1 MYKILHAIK
10 LSEALHKELPEFNF
24 VPVYYM
30 GSEDADFAEL
40 NHTYVRGKKIE
51 WQKQQTGSVGRM
63 VVDDTLLALI
73 EELESQLYF
82 EPYAGEVIQLLHT
95 SYKKGQ
101 DIQSATFELLNGLY
115 GKYGLVVLMPD
126 NSAYKKRMSSVFR
139 DDLFNNVATAI
150 IAKTSQRLDERY
162 KVQATPREINLFYLK
177 DNIRERI
184 IQDGASFRVHN
195 TNLVFSREEMEIE
208 LEQHPERFSPNV
220 ILRGL
225 YQEKILPNIAFIGG
239 GGELAYWLQ
248 LKDLFMHYKV
258 PFPLLLLRNSFLI
271 ISGSEIRIK
280 EKLQLS
286 VEQLFTPAFDLL
298 NQLIEA
304 GGNKPSLTGELA
316 ATDELYKALRQKAS
330 PVDVTLVQHVDALRS
345 KTFQQINALEKKLMR
360 AERKKH
366 VALDGKIKKLKEQ
379 LFPMNG
385 LQERVENF
393 SSFHAKWG
401 PAFIDEL
408 LLHSPAMEQQF
419 VVLEER
425 VRE

>member
-1 MYKILHAIK
+1 
-10 LSEALHKELPEFNF
+10 
-24 VPVYYM
+24 
-30 GSEDADFAEL
+30 
-40 NHTYVRGKKIE
+40 
-51 WQKQQTGSVGRM
+51 
-63 VVDDTLLALI
+63 
-73 EELESQLYF
+73 
-82 EPYAGEVIQLLHT
+82 
-95 SYKKGQ
+95 
-101 DIQSATFELLNGLY
+101 
-115 GKYGLVVLMPD
+115 
-126 NSAYKKRMSSVFR
+126 
-139 DDLFNNVATAI
+139 
-150 IAKTSQRLDERY
+150 
-162 KVQATPREINLFYLK
+162 
-177 DNIRERI
+177 
-184 IQDGASFRVHN
+184 
-195 TNLVFSREEMEIE
+195 METE

-248 LKDLFMHYKV
+248 LKDLFIHYKV

-271 ISGSEIRIK
+271 IGSSEIQVK

-286 VEQLFTPAFDLL
+286 EEQLFTPAFDLL

-304 GGNKPSLTGELA
+304 GGNKPSLAGERSSAGKLYETLHGKA
-316 ATDELYKALRQKAS
+316 AA
-330 PVDVTLVQHVDALRS
+330 VDVTLVQHVASLKS
-345 KTFQQINALEKKLMR
+345 KTLKQIDALEKKLMS

-366 VALDGKIKKLKEQ
+366 AALDGKIKKLKEQ
-379 LFPMNG
+379 LFPLNG

-425 VRE
+425 NS